1 MPKTRT
7 FLGIAASGEVV
18 ARAQQVVAKLA
29 RVTDNI
35 KWVEPDNL
43 HWTLH
48 FLGEIDDQEIYQVCR
63 AADRAASA
71 SDAFSMQALGLGAF
85 PAPAKPKTIWLGAGQ
100 GSDELAA
107 LHAALDEQLSPLGFR
122 GETRK
127 YVPHL
132 TLGRAGRGIDSTA
145 FAKLAEAIDEFAS
158 FDAGLQQIDEVTVYA
173 SRLDRVGP
181 EYSVLGRAELG

>member
-7 FLGIAASGEVV
+7 FLGIAASDEVV
-18 ARAQQVVAKLA
+18 ARAQQVVAQLA
-29 RVTDNI
+29 GAAGNM

-48 FLGEIDDQEIYQVCR
+48 FLGEIDDQEIYDVCR
-63 AADRAASA
+63 AADRAAGA
-71 SDAFSMQALGLGAF
+71 TDAFTLAAEGVGAF

-100 GSDELAA
+100 GSDEIRQ
-107 LHAALDEQLSPLGFR
+107 LHAALDEQLHPLGFR

-132 TLGRAGRGIDSTA
+132 TLGRAGRGIDSTT
-145 FAKLAEAIDEFAS
+145 FAQLADAIGEFAS
-158 FDAGLQQIDEVTVYA
+158 FDAGLQQVDEVTVYA
-173 SRLDRVGP
+173 SRLDRDGP